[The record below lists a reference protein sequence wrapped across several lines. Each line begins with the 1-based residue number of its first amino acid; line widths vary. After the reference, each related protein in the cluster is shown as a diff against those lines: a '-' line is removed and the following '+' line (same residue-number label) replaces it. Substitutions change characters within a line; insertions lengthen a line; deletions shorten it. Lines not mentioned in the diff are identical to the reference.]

1 MAVVPL
7 ARPLPEPPAD
17 PAPAVP
23 AAAPAPDLE
32 RHLST
37 RTLAMAGGGVVA
49 VFVLGFGIWAV
60 AAPLSA
66 AILAPGKIT
75 VDGQWKVVQAPQTA
89 MVEELAVK
97 DGQVVAKDQLLIR
110 LDKTQFQAEYDSLRS
125 RYLGLLGQ
133 RAKLYAERD
142 GLEAIAFPPELADAL
157 DPEVQRVVTMQE
169 ADFRARSISLASTLG
184 RIQAQLAVA
193 EEELTALTSLDDTG
207 LISRARLYPLR
218 YTLAELRGQEMEI
231 QLQTEAQRAA
241 ELQKVEADLAEVTP
255 RLNAAR
261 VAVEQMDIRA
271 TASGKVIAL
280 TQHTVGGMVA
290 AGEKLMDI
298 VPSNADFVVE
308 AMVKPDDIDDLSPGM
323 AAHVQLSALQRNTTP
338 SVEATV
344 IDVSADRITTEN
356 ADYYAVKVHIDDQDL
371 RKLGPDVQLYP
382 GMPAEVM
389 IPTHQRTFLDYLVQ
403 PVTDTMLKS
412 FREP

>member
-7 ARPLPEPPAD
+7 ARPLPEPPGEQPDA
-17 PAPAVP
+17 
-23 AAAPAPDLE
+23 AAAPPEQPDTE

-37 RTLAMAGGGVVA
+37 RTLAMVGGGVVA
-49 VFVLGFGIWAV
+49 AFVFGFGLWAV

-66 AILAPGKIT
+66 AILAPGKIA

-89 MVEELAVK
+89 MVEELAVR
-97 DGQVVAKDQLLIR
+97 DGQVVEKDQLLIR

-125 RYLGLLGQ
+125 RYLGLVGQ
-133 RAKLYAERD
+133 RAKLHAERD
-142 GLEAIAFPPELADAL
+142 GLEVIAFPPELADPV
-157 DPEVQRVVTMQE
+157 DPEVQRIVAMQE

-184 RIQAQLAVA
+184 RIQAQVAVA
-193 EEELTALTSLDDTG
+193 EEELSALTSLDDTQ

-231 QLQTEAQRAA
+231 QLQTEAQRSA
-241 ELQKVEADLAEVTP
+241 ELQKVEADLAEVMP
-255 RLNAAR
+255 RLEAAG
-261 VAVEQMDIRA
+261 VALAQMDIRA

-338 SVEATV
+338 SVAATV
-344 IDVSADRITTEN
+344 VDVSADRITTQD
-356 ADYYAVKVHIDDQDL
+356 ADYYSIKVDIDDQDL

-389 IPTHQRTFLDYLVQ
+389 IPTHKRTFLGYLLQ
-403 PVTDTMLKS
+403 PVSDTMLKS